1 MSASVLP
8 LLFEGVLR
16 GLVGA
21 YAEGWFPMAESL
33 DGRNDGPLRLY
44 RSRERALLPLDGS
57 LHASRSLGRVL
68 RARRFRLSLN
78 QAFNAVV
85 AACADRPE
93 TWMSPELVAIYTR
106 LHAAGFA
113 HSVEAWQGTTLAAG
127 LLGIAIGRCWI
138 GESMAHLRP
147 HAGNVLL
154 VELTAALEWGGFD
167 LFDVQLS
174 NPNLER
180 FGCFSISDA
189 DYTKQLRR
197 ARCRPARLCLGG
209 DSLQSHAW
217 PPSDAKMGADK
228 KQT

>member
-1 MSASVLP
+1 VSPSEPQP
-8 LLFEGVLR
+8 LEEGYLR
-16 GLVGA
+16 SLVGA
-21 YAEGWFPMAESL
+21 YAEGWFPMAQPRQ
-33 DGRNDGPLRLY
+33 GQRYGPLRLY
-44 RSRERALLPLDGS
+44 RSRARALLPLDGS
-57 LHASRSLGRVL
+57 LHASRSLGRLL
-68 RARRFRLSLN
+68 RARPFRLSLN
-78 QAFNAVV
+78 QAFSAVV

-93 TWMSPELVAIYTR
+93 TWISPQLAAIYQR

-113 HSVEAWQGTTLAAG
+113 HSVEAWQGSTLAAG

-147 HAGNVLL
+147 NAGNVLL
-154 VELTAALEWGGFD
+154 VELTAALEWGGFG
-167 LFDVQLS
+167 LFDVQIS

-189 DYTKQLRR
+189 DYTNQLRR
-197 ARCRPARLCLGG
+197 ARCRPARLRLGD
-209 DSLQSHAW
+209 DSLESHAW